1 MSELTLLPKT
11 THTFTNLGEAAHDG
25 KPSHDGRSG
34 MSGPH
39 LKADRPTSA
48 APFRRKAMR
57 DIAGQQQ
64 NFM

>member
-11 THTFTNLGEAAHDG
+11 THTSTNLGEAA
-25 KPSHDGRSG
+25 HDGRSG

-57 DIAGQQQ
+57 DIAGQQW
-64 NFM
+64 NFI